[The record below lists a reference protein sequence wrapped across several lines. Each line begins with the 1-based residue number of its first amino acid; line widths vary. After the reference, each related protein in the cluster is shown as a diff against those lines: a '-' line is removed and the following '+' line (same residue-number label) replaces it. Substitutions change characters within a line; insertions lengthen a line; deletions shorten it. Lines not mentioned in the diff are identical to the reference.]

1 LDISVLLHMTIID
14 HIIGLVEARIE
25 LAKLSVKDEV
35 SSLAS
40 KLIVAVIMSIFAFFI
55 WFYLSLALGYYLNAI
70 TDSRYW
76 GILIIAGIHI
86 VILAIIYFFHKQ
98 LRLKQL
104 IESGLDTILYSDDDD
119 EKDEGRA

>member
-1 LDISVLLHMTIID
+1 MTIID

-35 SSLAS
+35 SSIAA
-40 KLIVAVIMSIFAFFI
+40 KLIIAALMSVFAFFI
-55 WFYLSLALGYYLNAI
+55 WFYLSLALGYYLNDI

-76 GILIIAGIHI
+76 GILIVAGIHL
-86 VILAIIYFFHKQ
+86 VILVITYLFHKQ
-98 LRLKQL
+98 LRLKKI
-104 IESGLDTILYSDDDD
+104 IESGLDAILYSDDEDED